1 MLPDAIDSSFE
12 DLLHKN
18 EITYVHKICVNLL
31 QRNVN
36 LLLLEA
42 SARVRT
48 AFGKLWNWQFNFPGS
63 GKLWNR
69 EAFQNGYEKFFWIL
83 VWKIP

>member
-1 MLPDAIDSSFE
+1 MLPDAVDSSFE

-42 SARVRT
+42 SARVLT
-48 AFGKLWNWQFNFPGS
+48 AFGKLWNWQFNFLGS
-63 GKLWNR
+63 GQLWNR
-69 EAFQNGYEKFFWIL
+69 EAFKMALKNFWIL
-83 VWKIP
+83 FWKIP